1 MRCFSALP
9 SKFTILFVYVL
20 RLILHITIDYSQQKQ
35 ELHRAISISPIL
47 ANMILGIE
55 NSLIDKFHKSPSGK
69 IYGKQASKHKINP
82 EEVGKAWREIIKV
95 IMAELREK
103 K

>member
-1 MRCFSALP
+1 MRVQVVLQGLRCFSALP

-20 RLILHITIDYSQQKQ
+20 RQVLHITIDYSQQKQ
-35 ELHRAISISPIL
+35 ELHRAVSISPIL

-55 NSLIDKFHKSPSGK
+55 NSLINKFLRVPVEK

-82 EEVGKAWREIIKV
+82 
-95 IMAELREK
+95 
-103 K
+103 